1 MKKSL
6 IYLGVAI
13 GVFTLI
19 ACAMLANFN
28 AMFVV
33 AYLFCVL
40 ALATGWYTLRLTF
53 KKGKDAKSQFYGFP
67 ILRIGAIYVVI
78 QFAAS
83 ILSMIFAKHLPVGIM
98 LPAFFVLF
106 CFAAG
111 GLLATSATRDEIDR
125 QDQVL
130 KKKVSKMRELQSM
143 SRTMLQNCEDA
154 ELKKELEKLADALR
168 YSDPVSSD
176 ALATTE
182 SNLSACMQELQASI
196 IDGDI
201 SSALQLCKRAQ
212 QTLIER
218 NRLCKLNK
226 N

>member
-6 IYLGVAI
+6 IYLGIAI

-33 AYLFCVL
+33 AYLFGVL

-67 ILRIGAIYVVI
+67 ILRIGAIYVII

-111 GLLATSATRDEIDR
+111 GLLATSATRDEIHR
-125 QDQVL
+125 QDTEL

-168 YSDPVSSD
+168 YSDPVSSN
-176 ALATTE
+176 ALENVEKELTICI
-182 SNLSACMQELQASI
+182 NELQRAILEDDKSGAI
-196 IDGDI
+196 G
-201 SSALQLCKRAQ
+201 LCKRAVAI
-212 QTLIER
+212 LAER

-226 N
+226 